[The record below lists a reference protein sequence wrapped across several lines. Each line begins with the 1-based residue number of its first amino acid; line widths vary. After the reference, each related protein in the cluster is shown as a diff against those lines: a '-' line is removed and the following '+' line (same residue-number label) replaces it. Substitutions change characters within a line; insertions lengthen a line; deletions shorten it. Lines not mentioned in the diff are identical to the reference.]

1 MLSRSILGRLD
12 KVPHSRLVCQVTLYG
27 IQVKLTNWMQN
38 WLKGSSQKE
47 VINGSFSTGD
57 LQEVVYH
64 SERCWIFLLFI
75 IYCSIFYVNV
85 AGMA

>member
-12 KVPHSRLVCQVTLYG
+12 KVPHSKLGCQVTLYG

-57 LQEVVYH
+57 LQEVVSTAKGVGFFYY
-64 SERCWIFLLFI
+64 SLFI
-75 IYCSIFYVNV
+75 VVFFT
-85 AGMA
+85 